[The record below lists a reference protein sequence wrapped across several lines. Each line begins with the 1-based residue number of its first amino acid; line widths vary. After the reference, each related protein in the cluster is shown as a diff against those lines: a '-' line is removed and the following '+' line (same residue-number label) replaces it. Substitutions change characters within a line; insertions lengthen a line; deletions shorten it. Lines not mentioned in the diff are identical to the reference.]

1 MRPFASFIMTTA
13 IDQERPKVRVPPS
26 WITLVALV
34 GAGVL
39 AALYW
44 LGPTWMRVHES
55 LDGAGQAP
63 ASAEESVVT
72 APEAMFPERKSVAPG
87 RDPRRGELSAD
98 PAVAV
103 TKLKNARLTATLSLL
118 QMWGFFR
125 SATAETLTG
134 RDPVRL
140 IKQSGL
146 RSAKLPADWDLLER
160 LDYPC
165 LLDWRETS
173 EDYRHTVALVGLS
186 ATEAVILDPL
196 IGRRVVRRADL
207 PLHVDGDALI
217 VWKGLPGIKVPLRA
231 RKGKDP
237 MVTTLQ
243 RALTTQGLLRGAAT
257 GVYDAPTRAAVIR
270 LQSEY
275 GLQATGVFGV
285 RSYMVLSKRVMGAK
299 APSLRARPGAVE
311 KDAR

>member
-1 MRPFASFIMTTA
+1 MTTA

-26 WITLVALV
+26 WVALIALV

-44 LGPTWMRVHES
+44 LGPTWMRVNES
-55 LDGAGQAP
+55 LDGAGKT
-63 ASAEESVVT
+63 SVTAEESVAT
-72 APEAMFPERKSVAPG
+72 APAAMSPERN
-87 RDPRRGELSAD
+87 SAD

-103 TKLKNARLTATLSLL
+103 TKRENARLTATLSLL
-118 QMWGFFR
+118 QMWGVFR
-125 SATAETLTG
+125 GATAEALTG
-134 RDPVRL
+134 RDPARL

-165 LLDWRETS
+165 LLDWRES
-173 EDYRHTVALVGLS
+173 AGEYRHTVALVGLS
-186 ATEAVILDPL
+186 AREAVVLDPL
-196 IGRRVVRRADL
+196 IGRRAVSRADL
-207 PLHVDGDALI
+207 PLHVDGDALV

-237 MVTTLQ
+237 VVTALQ

-275 GLQATGVFGV
+275 GLQDTGVFGV
-285 RSYMVLSKRVMGAK
+285 RSYMVLSKRVLGAK
-299 APSLRARPGAVE
+299 APSLRATTRSFSADP
-311 KDAR
+311 